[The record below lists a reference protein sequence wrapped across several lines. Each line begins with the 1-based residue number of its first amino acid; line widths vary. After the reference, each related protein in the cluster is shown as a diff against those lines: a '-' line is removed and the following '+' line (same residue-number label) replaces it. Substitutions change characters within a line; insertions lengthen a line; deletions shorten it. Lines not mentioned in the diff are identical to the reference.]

1 MSIKL
6 LNFAAKLVATGF
18 RDSHATEREEARIDV
33 DKPYKPRKLKP
44 DNYHKMMRQAY
55 EHKPHN
61 TTKEQEHKRT
71 RKKWV
76 QHNKNDLEK
85 RALFVRKQK
94 KLLNLD

>member
-1 MSIKL
+1 MSIRL

-18 RDSHATEREEARIDV
+18 RDSHDTEREEARIDV
-33 DKPYKPRKLKP
+33 DKPYKPRKLKT

-55 EHKPHN
+55 GNKPQN

-71 RKKWV
+71 RKKWE
-76 QHNKNDLEK
+76 QHNKSDLEK
-85 RALFVRKQK
+85 RATFVRKQK